1 MARGNG
7 YANKIN
13 CFGTPYSRGA
23 GETRALIYHGP
34 DISQD
39 NFILRLWF
47 LRFPDKIES
56 SSYREEIKK
65 SSVRVAKPAI
75 K

>member
-13 CFGTPYSRGA
+13 CFGTPYSQGA
-23 GETRALIYHGP
+23 GATRALIYHGP
-34 DISQD
+34 DISR
-39 NFILRLWF
+39 NNLFLRLVF
-47 LRFPDKIES
+47 GRCDGKIEL